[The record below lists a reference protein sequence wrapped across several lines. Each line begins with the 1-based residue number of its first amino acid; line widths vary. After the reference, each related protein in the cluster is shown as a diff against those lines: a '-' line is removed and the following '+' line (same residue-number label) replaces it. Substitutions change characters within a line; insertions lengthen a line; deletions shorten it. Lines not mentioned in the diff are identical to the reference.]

1 MENHINKLYPR
12 NLSLIGKDII
22 LNTLILAKTIF
33 LSNIFP
39 IPKEILAQL
48 HTKIYQ
54 YIWQDKKIEPIA
66 RKTLFLPKKGGGINI
81 KEQDSHNIAMRLKD
95 LLNLKYKEKTPPWTY
110 LATYWLAK
118 DINKFGKE

>member
-66 RKTLFLPKKGGGINI
+66 RKTLFLPKRGGGINI

-95 LLNLKYKEKTPPWTY
+95 LLNLKYKEKTPTMDLPSY
-110 LATYWLAK
+110 LLAS
-118 DINKFGKE
+118 ERY